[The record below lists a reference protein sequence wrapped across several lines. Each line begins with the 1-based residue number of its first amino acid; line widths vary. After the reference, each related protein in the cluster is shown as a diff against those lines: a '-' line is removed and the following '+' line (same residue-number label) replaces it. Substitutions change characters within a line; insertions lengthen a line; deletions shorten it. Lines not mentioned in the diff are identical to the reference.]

1 MNNNERYWKNKII
14 SPGEFIQNPG
24 DYLNDHG
31 YIAHENNHYEKADVR
46 YVKQIKNEWID
57 IVFSQGKFYDVQ
69 TDQQSRFINFDGPE
83 QLIKKEINRLELLI
97 EKVIQ

>member
-1 MNNNERYWKNKII
+1 MK
-14 SPGEFIQNPG
+14 
-24 DYLNDHG
+24 
-31 YIAHENNHYEKADVR
+31 
-46 YVKQIKNEWID
+46 IKNEWID